1 VTQWWFTAGSDRLE
15 VLVANKDKA
24 RRSSKK
30 TASKSL
36 KEKRL
41 AKQAKRAIHSQ
52 TGNKS
57 VESTFG
63 H

>member
-1 VTQWWFTAGSDRLE
+1 MVMVAIVGDRLE
-15 VLVANKDKA
+15 VLMANKDKGG
-24 RRSSKK
+24 RSTKK
-30 TASKSL
+30 VAGKSL

-41 AKQAKRAIHSQ
+41 AKQAKRDAHSN

-57 VESTFG
+57 VESTFD

>member
-1 VTQWWFTAGSDRLE
+1 MVVAVTVGGWLE
-15 VLVANKDKA
+15 VVMANKDKA

-30 TASKSL
+30 TGKSL

-41 AKQAKRAIHSQ
+41 AKQAKRSTHSQ
-52 TGNKS
+52 RGNKS
-57 VESTFG
+57 VEETFD

>member
-1 VTQWWFTAGSDRLE
+1 M
-15 VLVANKDKA
+15 ANKDKA
-24 RRSSKK
+24 RRSGKK
-30 TASKSL
+30 AASKSL

-41 AKQAKRAIHSQ
+41 AKQSKRGAHSQ

-57 VESTFG
+57 VESTFR

>member
-1 VTQWWFTAGSDRLE
+1 MVTATILGGRLE
-15 VLVANKDKA
+15 DLMANKDKGG
-24 RRSSKK
+24 RSTKK
-30 TASKSL
+30 TGKSL

-41 AKQAKRAIHSQ
+41 AKQAKRSAHTD

-57 VESTFG
+57 VESTFD

>member
-1 VTQWWFTAGSDRLE
+1 M
-15 VLVANKDKA
+15 ANKDKGG
-24 RRSSKK
+24 RSSKK
-30 TASKSL
+30 AASKSL

-41 AKQAKRAIHSQ
+41 AKQAKRDSHSN

-57 VESTFG
+57 VENTFD

>member
-1 VTQWWFTAGSDRLE
+1 MVVATTIGGRLE

-30 TASKSL
+30 TGRSL

-41 AKQAKRAIHSQ
+41 AKQAKRAAHSQ
-52 TGNKS
+52 TGNRS
-57 VESTFG
+57 VESTFD

>member
-1 VTQWWFTAGSDRLE
+1 MVVATIFGGRLE
-15 VLVANKDKA
+15 DLMANKDKGG
-24 RRSSKK
+24 RSTKK
-30 TASKSL
+30 VAGKSL

-41 AKQAKRAIHSQ
+41 AKQAKRQDHAN

-57 VESTFG
+57 VESTFD

>member
-1 VTQWWFTAGSDRLE
+1 M
-15 VLVANKDKA
+15 ANKDKGG
-24 RRSSKK
+24 RSTKK
-30 TASKSL
+30 VASKSL

-41 AKQAKRAIHSQ
+41 AKQAKRSDHAN

-57 VESTFG
+57 VESTFD

>member
-1 VTQWWFTAGSDRLE
+1 MVVAVTVGGWLE
-15 VLVANKDKA
+15 VVMANKDKA

-30 TASKSL
+30 TGKSL

-41 AKQAKRAIHSQ
+41 AKQAKRSAHTD

-57 VESTFG
+57 IESTFD

>member
-1 VTQWWFTAGSDRLE
+1 M
-15 VLVANKDKA
+15 ANKDKA

-30 TASKSL
+30 TGKSL

-41 AKQAKRAIHSQ
+41 AKQAKRSTHSQ
-52 TGNKS
+52 RGNKS
-57 VESTFG
+57 VEETFD